1 MRKAL
6 GLILLLAAFGV
17 LIPGVTQPILILDA
31 WVDKAELGEFG
42 KQSLAENPDLPDFLV
57 TLSARLIDDL
67 NLQGQLKV
75 FTRSRSIYGTVQQL
89 YRSGHMLVA
98 VLIAMF
104 SMVIPAIKLTTLLFA
119 ASFPRARLSQP
130 LARFE
135 RAIGK
140 WSMADVF
147 VIAIMVAYL
156 AAVATE
162 DTEDLF
168 TLQAQFSTGFYY
180 FLGYCVLAIAGSQ
193 LLSTQPVSP
202 PADTNSG

>member
-1 MRKAL
+1 MRKAF
-6 GLILLLAAFGV
+6 GVIILLAAFAALV
-17 LIPGVTQPILILDA
+17 PGVTQPILILDA
-31 WVDKAELGEFG
+31 WVDRAELAEFG
-42 KQSLAENPDLPDFLV
+42 KQSLAENPDVPELLV

-75 FTRSRSIYGTVQQL
+75 FTRSRSIFGTVEEL
-89 YRSGHMLVA
+89 YLSGHLLVA

-104 SMVIPAIKLTTLLFA
+104 SMVIPSVKLSILLFA
-119 ASFPRARLSQP
+119 SMFPNVSAARALGKV
-130 LARFE
+130 E

-168 TLQAQFSTGFYY
+168 TLQARFSTGFYY
-180 FLGYCVLAIAGSQ
+180 FLGYCLLAIAGSQ
-193 LLSTQPVSP
+193 LLSAKADSLP
-202 PADTNSG
+202 PA